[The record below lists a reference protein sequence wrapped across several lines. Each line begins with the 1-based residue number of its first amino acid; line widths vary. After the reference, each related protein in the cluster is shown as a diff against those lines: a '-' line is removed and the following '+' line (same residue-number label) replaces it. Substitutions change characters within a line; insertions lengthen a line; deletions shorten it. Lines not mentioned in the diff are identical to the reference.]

1 MWPLKISY
9 AEALVFGAVTHLN
22 QTQSDL
28 ISKRVMFFIIN
39 KIEARERKG
48 ME

>member
-1 MWPLKISY
+1 MWSLKISY

-22 QTQSDL
+22 PTQSDL
-28 ISKRVMFFIIN
+28 IPKKVVFFIIN
-39 KIEARERKG
+39 KKEARERKG